1 MKSIADLSYSKEL
14 GKVVLAQVEDLLE
27 VEFWETVNTITEDR
41 KAFPQCW
48 KFFGLDEEVDLE
60 YILDNEFDDIAQW
73 VDNLSHF
80 VTYDII
86 ELWWE
91 EYRPFIE
98 NDEEYSERIREYYRN
113 CIVEEDRHLVK

>member
-41 KAFPQCW
+41 KAFPKAWQM
-48 KFFGLDEEVDLE
+48 FGLDEEVDLE
-60 YILDNEFDDIAQW
+60 YILDNEFDNIIQW
-73 VDNLSHF
+73 VEDLSKF
-80 VTYDII
+80 IAYDTIK
-86 ELWWE
+86 LWWE

-98 NDEEYSERIREYYRN
+98 SDEEYSERIREYYRS
-113 CIVEEDRHLVK
+113 CVVEEDRHLVK